1 MTQPVGDP
9 DDSSVVSGLRELR
22 PSAVAALFS
31 RADARYVAPVLLAG
45 VAVYFL
51 YLAAN
56 AYPGYGAGL
65 YNLMGEQIAANG
77 YLPPE
82 SIPYYTVDGVPFA
95 YPPLLFYVIAVIRDV
110 TGVGPFA
117 LARFFPGLV
126 TIAYL
131 VPTYLLARDV
141 LASRP
146 AATAVGLLVALNPK
160 VLQWHIT
167 AGGVVRA
174 PAFLFAVCGIY
185 AGYRL
190 YAAVETTGYDRRW
203 LAISSLCFGLTMLTH
218 PTYTL
223 FFVGSF
229 VILWLSLDRSLAGF
243 LRGGVV
249 AAGGFALAT
258 PWLVWNVS
266 THGLDVF
273 TAASGTHGG
282 IGGGFAITAWHVI
295 PLVLAA
301 ALFLARRP
309 FLGVWTVAAALL
321 FQQAR
326 FVAFVGTFG
335 VVALALPRVRAAV
348 AERVPRPKR
357 RTVASVAIAAT
368 LVVGLGVVG
377 YSMTVAEPSIAPQF
391 VDDDDVAAM
400 EWVGEETPEDA
411 TFVVVGDAA
420 EWFPDVSKRTMTVG
434 LWGVEW
440 EGAETYAEQKDLYRS
455 ISECPDADCVSET
468 LDDADVTPDYLYV
481 PKGTYVLRGKRT
493 DGGDDLVWSL
503 MGADGYE
510 EVYEN
515 DGVVIFRV
523 ESTES

>member
-1 MTQPVGDP
+1 MGDT
-9 DDSSVVSGLRELR
+9 DDSNVVSELR
-22 PSAVAALFS
+22 QFHPSAVAGLFS
-31 RADARYVAPVLLAG
+31 RADARYVSPVLLAG
-45 VAVYFL
+45 VAVYAL
-51 YLAAN
+51 YLTVN

-95 YPPLLFYVIAVIRDV
+95 YPPLMFYVIAAIRDV

-131 VPTYLLARDV
+131 APTYLLARDV

-146 AATAVGLLVALNPK
+146 AASAVGLLVALNPK

-167 AGGVVRA
+167 AGGLVRA

-190 YAAVETTGYDRRW
+190 YTAVETTGYERRW
-203 LAISSLCFGLTMLTH
+203 LAVSALCFGLTLLTH

-258 PWLVWNVS
+258 PWLLWNVS
-266 THGLDVF
+266 THGIEVF
-273 TAASGTHGG
+273 TEASGTHGG
-282 IGGGFAITAWHVI
+282 IGGGLAVTPWLAI
-295 PLVLAA
+295 PLLLAA
-301 ALFLARRP
+301 ALFLVRRP

-326 FVAFVGTFG
+326 FVAFVGTFA
-335 VVALALPRVRAAV
+335 VVALAFAPVRTAV

-357 RTVASVAIAAT
+357 RTLAAVAVAVT
-368 LVVGLGVVG
+368 LVCGLGVVG
-377 YSMTVAEPSIAPQF
+377 YSMTVAEPSIAPAF

-400 EWVGEETPEDA
+400 EWAGDETPEDA

-420 EWFPDVSKRTMTVG
+420 EWFPDVSKRTMVVG

-440 EGAETYAEQKDLYRS
+440 EGAETYAEQKELYRTVS
-455 ISECPDADCVSET
+455 TCDSADCVSET
-468 LDDADVTPDYLYV
+468 LNAADVTPDYLYV
-481 PKGTYVLRGKRT
+481 PKGTYIVRGKRT
-493 DGGDDLVWSL
+493 TGGGELAASL
-503 MGADGYE
+503 MAAEGYE
-510 EVYEN
+510 AAYEN
-515 DGVVIFRV
+515 DGVVVFRV
-523 ESTES
+523 VSTES

>member
-1 MTQPVGDP
+1 MGDA
-9 DDSSVVSGLRELR
+9 DDSGLASGLRQFR
-22 PSAVAALFS
+22 PSAVAGLFS
-31 RADARYVAPVLLAG
+31 RADARYLSPVLLAG
-45 VAVYFL
+45 VAVYTL
-51 YLAAN
+51 YLVVN

-82 SIPYYTVDGVPFA
+82 RIPYYTVDGVPFA
-95 YPPLLFYVIAVIRDV
+95 YPPLMFYAIALIRDL
-110 TGVGPFA
+110 TGVGPFT

-131 VPTYLLARDV
+131 VPTYLLARDL

-146 AATAVGLLVALNPK
+146 AASAVGLLVALNPK

-167 AGGVVRA
+167 AGGLVRA
-174 PAFLFAVCGIY
+174 PAFLFAVSGIY

-190 YAAVETTGYDRRW
+190 YTAVETTGYDGRW
-203 LAISSLCFGLTMLTH
+203 LAISALCFGLTLLTH

-229 VILWLSLDRSLAGF
+229 VILWLTLDRSLAGF

-249 AAGGFALAT
+249 AAGGFVLAT
-258 PWLVWNVS
+258 PWLLWNIS
-266 THGLDVF
+266 THGLSVF

-282 IGGGFAITAWHVI
+282 IGGGFAVTPWLAV
-295 PLVLAA
+295 PLLLAV
-301 ALFLARRP
+301 ALFLVRRP

-326 FVAFVGTFG
+326 FVAFVGTFA
-335 VVALALPRVRAAV
+335 VVALLLPPVRTAV
-348 AERVPRPKR
+348 AERVPRPNR
-357 RTVASVAIAAT
+357 RTLAAVAISIT
-368 LVVGLGVVG
+368 LVGGLGVVG
-377 YSMTVAEPSIAPQF
+377 YSMTVAEPSIAPAF

-400 EWVGEETPEDA
+400 EWVGEETSEDA

-420 EWFPDVSKRTMTVG
+420 EWFPDVSKRTITVG

-440 EGAETYAEQKDLYRS
+440 EGSQTYSEQVRLYRS
-455 ISECPDADCVSET
+455 VSHCDSADCVSET
-468 LDDADVTPDYLYV
+468 VSEAGVTPDYLYV
-481 PKGTYVLRGKRT
+481 PKGTYIVRGKRT
-493 DGGDDLVWSL
+493 TGGDQLVESL
-503 MGADGYE
+503 MLSEGYE
-510 EVYEN
+510 AAYEN
-515 DGVVIFRV
+515 DGVVVFRV
-523 ESTES
+523 VSTESAAD